1 MEIFELEQEV
11 KSKLTKVK
19 QLIGLTISL
28 EQKDNFTNA
37 IMTDAA
43 FEAYKKHKLN
53 EEYYFSNFRGNETV
67 GDAVL
72 ALLVCDEP
80 QNRYLNRQD
89 MTEPRKKAVNNTE
102 LQKKCHFMK
111 EFMIEVNVAKTDKK
125 KYAKAIERLIGAIYR
140 AYGIEVAQ
148 KFIKEKG
155 IL

>member
-1 MEIFELEQEV
+1 
-11 KSKLTKVK
+11 
-19 QLIGLTISL
+19 
-28 EQKDNFTNA
+28 
-37 IMTDAA
+37 MTDAA

-72 ALLVCDEP
+72 GLLVCDEP
-80 QNRYLNRQD
+80 QNQYINRQD
-89 MTEPRKKAVNNTE
+89 MTEARKKAVNNTG

-140 AYGIEVAQ
+140 AHGIEVAQ
-148 KFIKEKG
+148 KFIKEKS